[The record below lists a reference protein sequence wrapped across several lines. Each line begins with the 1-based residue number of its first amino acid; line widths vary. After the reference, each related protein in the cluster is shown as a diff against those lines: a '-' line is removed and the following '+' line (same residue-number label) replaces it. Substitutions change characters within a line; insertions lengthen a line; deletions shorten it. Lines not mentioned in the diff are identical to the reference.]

1 MSCDDCFLPLREPYV
16 EGDAVVI
23 PADAEPKIP
32 RVVLFDFDGVLIH
45 GDAFYLFMRE
55 RYRRSLW
62 RRLLAL
68 LSLPLL
74 LVLLPFSRRWPM
86 HMLVSIALLGL
97 GEQRYRVAAS
107 GFGATLARRPKQFCR
122 DGLQALRRHQAQGDR
137 VIVVTGCEDTLV
149 SRILQQLGLV
159 DLEIL
164 ASQLRSGWFG
174 MRPQW
179 HNVGRRKVQSLAQ
192 RGLVT
197 WQVAYGDSMH
207 DAAMLKVA
215 TEAVL
220 VNGTPK
226 LCKKM
231 EKALGRAVTRVEWF

>member
-1 MSCDDCFLPLREPYV
+1 MAIPV
-16 EGDAVVI
+16 DAA
-23 PADAEPKIP
+23 PETP

-74 LVLLPFSRRWPM
+74 LVQLPFSRRWPM
-86 HMLVSIALLGL
+86 HTLVGIALLGL
-97 GEQRYRVAAS
+97 GERRYQVAAS
-107 GFGATLARRPKQFCR
+107 AFADALARRPKQFCR

-137 VIVVTGCEDTLV
+137 VIVVTGCEHTLV
-149 SRILQQLGLV
+149 SGVLQQLGLSG
-159 DLEIL
+159 LEIL

-174 MRPQW
+174 MRLQW
-179 HNVGRRKVQSLAQ
+179 HNVGGRKVQSLA
-192 RGLVT
+192 RHDLVN

-207 DAAMLKVA
+207 DAAMLKMA
-215 TEAVL
+215 AEAVL
-220 VNGTPK
+220 VNGTPT

-231 EKALGRAVTRVEWF
+231 EKALGRAVARVEWF